1 MGDYHLCVGAVLA
14 GLHQGGD
21 GPVGLTHAPGLIR
34 HMNGALGCG
43 VRNDVDAQGA
53 EQRAHNGPHPAIF
66 DEVVEIFQGEAG
78 PQGGLIA
85 VELLAESVEVPIIP
99 RCLHQGLG
107 PADQQHH
114 GPGGGA
120 GVDDADL
127 LFRVLLQHHLPG
139 DAGRVIR
146 AGELGGKREADGT
159 VPPLKGPGKVGGG
172 GAGGRGGSLL
182 HRHGG
187 EQGGNRQGVI
197 VHKFPAAH
205 LDAQRHG
212 LKPDAA
218 AVEGSCPQVAA
229 AVAHNIPCHKE
240 HPEI

>member
-66 DEVVEIFQGEAG
+66 DEVVEILQGEAG

>member
-1 MGDYHLCVGAVLA
+1 M
-14 GLHQGGD
+14 
-21 GPVGLTHAPGLIR
+21 
-34 HMNGALGCG
+34 
-43 VRNDVDAQGA
+43 
-53 EQRAHNGPHPAIF
+53 
-66 DEVVEIFQGEAG
+66 
-78 PQGGLIA
+78 
-85 VELLAESVEVPIIP
+85 ELLAESVEVPIIP

-197 VHKFPAAH
+197 VHKFSAAH
-205 LDAQRHG
+205 LDAQGHG